1 MIYTMF
7 KTAAGK
13 KFIAMSENDEIK
25 TEEKISENITNAY
38 TTFEGR
44 LNRLAFCVMGL
55 KAFAVFIVVCVAAGF
70 LFGVSE
76 IAGYILTGCAIIA
89 ITICNISLSVRR
101 LHDLNRSGWWVILLF
116 IPWVDLVA
124 GLYVIFAPGT
134 VGKNDYGDDPLE
146 QSQ

>member
-1 MIYTMF
+1 
-7 KTAAGK
+7 
-13 KFIAMSENDEIK
+13 MSENNE
-25 TEEKISENITNAY
+25 TANEEKVSENITNAY

-55 KAFAVFIVVCVAAGF
+55 KAFAVFVVVCVAAGF
-70 LFGVSE
+70 LLSVSE
-76 IAGYILTGCAIIA
+76 TVGYVLLGFAMLA
-89 ITICNISLSVRR
+89 ITVCNISLSVRR

-116 IPWVDLVA
+116 IPWVDLIA